1 MLDHFRRVCR
11 RGGALAGLAT
21 VAGVAVL
28 LGCMPAGQTLLAGGH
43 AGGAG
48 PAGNVL
54 ELTFTYGSEKK
65 SWISEVTKEFND
77 AGKKLPDGRTIRVN
91 AIPMGSGECVEEIL
105 EKRRETHLTS
115 PASGA
120 YVEIANGRSQKQG
133 QGEALGKPK
142 YLVRSPVVIAMWR
155 PMAEAMGYGKK
166 PIGWADVLE
175 LARDPKGW
183 ERYGKPQWGTFR
195 FGHTHPL
202 YSNSGLI
209 SILAE
214 VYASTNGKTDGLTA
228 DDVHKAGPFLEGI
241 ERAVVHYGESTG
253 FFGERMF
260 GNDLAYL
267 NAAVLYENMVI
278 EAHDRQ
284 KYPDLPAEVV
294 AIYPKEGTFW
304 SDHPACVV
312 QRPWVTEDHKKA
324 AEAYVEY
331 LLQDAQQAKALRYGF
346 RPGVERI
353 ALGAPIDKEHG
364 VDPAQPR
371 MVLEVPSYDVM
382 EAVIGL
388 WKEHKK
394 GAHIALVIDVS
405 GSMNEEQKLLNAK
418 KGARALVSVLGPHDA
433 LSLMVF
439 SSKYSWVK
447 KDVPMDEKGHREM
460 TEEINSLLAQG
471 ETALYDS
478 VQEAYQVSQKGQTP
492 DKISAVI
499 VLTDGEDNKSRLRTV
514 DALLKEIRFDPEK
527 SPTRVFTIAYGHD
540 ADRTVLKKIAEATKA
555 KSYDGDPKNILKIFN
570 DVATFF

>member
-1 MLDHFRRVCR
+1 MFDRLRGTRG
-11 RGGALAGLAT
+11 RGGVLACLTLA
-21 VAGVAVL
+21 AGFAVV
-28 LGCMPAGQTLLAGGH
+28 LGCMPAGPSLQ
-43 AGGAG
+43 AGGAEKADN
-48 PAGNVL
+48 PGNAL

-65 SWISEVTKEFND
+65 SWITEVTREFND
-77 AGKKLPDGRTIRVN
+77 AGKKLPGGRVIHVN

-105 EKRRETHLTS
+105 EGKRQTHLTS

-120 YVEIANGRSQKQG
+120 YAEIANGRSQKAG
-133 QGEALGKPK
+133 QGEALGKPR
-142 YLVRSPVVIAMWR
+142 YLVRSPVIIAMWR

-183 ERYGKPQWGTFR
+183 ERYGKPQWGQFR

-228 DDVHKAGPFLEGI
+228 EDVQKAAPFLEGI

-312 QRPWVTEDHKKA
+312 QRNWVTEDHKKA
-324 AEAYVEY
+324 AEVYVDF
-331 LLQDAQQAKALRYGF
+331 LLQEAQQGKALHYGF
-346 RPGVERI
+346 RPGVEKI

-382 EAVIGL
+382 EAILHL
-388 WKEHKK
+388 WEQHKK
-394 GAHIALVIDVS
+394 GANIALVIDVS

-418 KGARALVSVLGPHDA
+418 KGARALVSILGPHDD
-433 LSLMVF
+433 LSLLVF
-439 SSKYSWVK
+439 SSKFSWVK
-447 KDVPMDEKGHREM
+447 KDVPMDEKGHKEM
-460 TEEINSLLAQG
+460 TEEINTLLAQG

-478 VQEAYQVSQKGQTP
+478 VQEAYQYSQKGQKP
-492 DKISAVI
+492 EKISAVI
-499 VLTDGEDNKSRLRTV
+499 VLTDGEDNKSKLRTV
-514 DALLKEIRFDPEK
+514 DALLKEIKFDPEK
-527 SPTRVFTIAYGHD
+527 SPTRVFTIAYGRD
-540 ADRTVLKKIAEATKA
+540 ADRGVLKKIAEATKA
-555 KSYDGDPKNILKIFN
+555 KSYDGDPKNILTIFRE
-570 DVATFF
+570 VATFF